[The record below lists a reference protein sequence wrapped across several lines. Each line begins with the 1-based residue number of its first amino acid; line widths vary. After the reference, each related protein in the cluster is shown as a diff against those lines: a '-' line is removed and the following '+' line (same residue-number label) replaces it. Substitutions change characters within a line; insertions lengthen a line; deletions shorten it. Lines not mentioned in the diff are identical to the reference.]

1 MCLIA
6 DKRRR
11 SPDRMTRQQK
21 RKLQRDLTKLTGKVR
36 RKAEQTLKDER
47 IPKWIRDVKR
57 RQLERQGLIE
67 PNRNT

>member
-1 MCLIA
+1 MCLFA
-6 DKRRR
+6 NRKGRQ
-11 SPDRMTRQQK
+11 SEKMTRQQR
-21 RKLQRDLTKLTGKVR
+21 RKLRRDLVKLTNKVR

-57 RQLERQGLIE
+57 RQLEAKGLIR